1 VASRRF
7 RSRRSVGNL
16 VSNADSRLSYLEK
29 RPAAKRLQAQVVTT
43 EKLVRAAVI
52 TEVVENNAIIEQKIE
67 TNAVSTRT
75 IDEKA
80 VTNSEVADNAINART
95 VQANAITAGKIDAD
109 AITAREI
116 SANAITANEISANA
130 ITASL
135 IQGKAINLAASLGAT
150 QRIELD
156 SGGLTAYN
164 SSGTITFDINGTTG
178 TLNAASITV
187 KNLNADEIN
196 TGTLTGRV
204 VRTRDPALGNQE
216 RLQMTGNQGN
226 DSSLDYYSS
235 SGVRVARMLAN
246 SVEAGS
252 FGAGYITTT
261 VSGTFPLVGVGSK
274 AIIIAQGVS
283 TSILVGSA
291 PGGTGVAI
299 NAPQTTITGNTTIGG
314 TLGVNSSGNIGTSL
328 TVGSSLQS
336 ASLRVTG
343 MAGSGQGLAYVSSNG
358 TITRGPFIAGPTG
371 PTGPR
376 GASGPAGPAGAAGAA
391 GARGPAGPPG
401 PAGAR
406 GPAGPP
412 GPPSDIRLKTAVQPV
427 ALGLS
432 FINKLQ
438 PVSFAW
444 KTDAAVTQYGLI
456 AQDVEKILESE
467 GVSNYGLIFRDGEK
481 YTGTDSADSSS
492 IRKVDYYQLISP
504 VIRSIQELSQRVDH
518 LEEINNIRKDS

>member
-1 VASRRF
+1 MASRRF
-7 RSRRSVGNL
+7 RAQRSVGNNL
-16 VSNADSRLSYLEK
+16 NNTDSRLKYLEK
-29 RPAAKRLQAQVVTT
+29 RPAAKRIQAQVVTT
-43 EKLVRAAVI
+43 EKLVRSAVI
-52 TEVVENNAIIEQKIE
+52 TENITNNAVLEEKID

-75 IDEKA
+75 IDANA

-95 VQANAITAGKIDAD
+95 IQANAITAGKIDAD

-130 ITASL
+130 ITTSL
-135 IQGKAINLAASLGAT
+135 LQGKKINLAASLGAT

-156 SGGLTAYN
+156 DGGITAYN
-164 SSGTITFDINGTTG
+164 SSGTVTFDINGATG
-178 TLNAASITV
+178 TLNAATITV

-204 VRTRDPALGNQE
+204 VRTRDPALGLQE
-216 RLQMTGNQGN
+216 RIQLTGNLSN

-235 SGVRVARMLAN
+235 SGTRIARILA
-246 SVEAGS
+246 SSLDASS
-252 FGAGYITTT
+252 FGAGFITTT
-261 VSGTFPLVGVGSK
+261 QSGTFPLMGVGSK
-274 AIIIAQGVS
+274 AIIIAQGVN
-283 TSILVGSA
+283 TSILVGSS
-291 PGGTGVAI
+291 PGGTGI
-299 NAPQTTITGNTTIGG
+299 SLNSPQTTIIGK
-314 TLGVNSSGNIGTSL
+314 LI
-328 TVGSSLQS
+328 VGSSISTTSSITANGSISGGALDVS
-336 ASLRVTG
+336 SLKVSG

-358 TITRGPFIAGPTG
+358 NVTRGPFIAGPTG

-376 GASGPAGPAGAAGAA
+376 GASGPAGPAGAAGAR
-391 GARGPAGPPG
+391 GLPGPPGPAG

-412 GPPSDIRLKTAVQPV
+412 SDIRLKTAIQPV

-444 KTDAAVTQYGLI
+444 KSDTGSTQYGLI
-456 AQDVEKILESE
+456 AQDIEKLLESE
-467 GVSNYGLIFRDGEK
+467 GVNNYGLIYRDNER
-481 YTGTDSADSSS
+481 YAGTDGADRSD

-504 VIRSIQELSQRVDH
+504 IIKSIQELSQRVDH
-518 LEEINNIRKDS
+518 LEEINNVGKDS